1 MRAWRVQIGGREDR
15 RIAASGTIAPIVK
28 PSGGR
33 LSRSALCW
41 AVFQGAR
48 DPWLILVGIYIFMPW
63 FATAVVGDP
72 VRGQSLVA
80 NAAKITGW
88 ITAATVPI
96 LGLVLDRMGRRK
108 PWLVATVGL
117 MVPAV
122 AALWWTIPGGGGL
135 SIATVLTLHIVA
147 GVLFGWSDVLFNAML
162 LPAAGPAQ
170 AHRASGL
177 ALALANGVSFLLL
190 AGVLAA
196 FVLPAHPLL
205 GLDPAKGEPQRIVAP
220 IIAVLLVASLLPI
233 TLFSHDA
240 PATGVRL
247 VAAVRASLSDLRAL
261 LARLPRRR
269 DAGVFLLSRMFY
281 ADGLLAIFVFSGIY
295 AGGVLGW
302 GTAELVVMGLTFS
315 LFAAAGGLL
324 GGRLDGRL
332 GPRRALIAEVVLALG
347 ALLFLIGL
355 APGEIGY
362 LPYAGGPVWA
372 GPLFRTLPELLY
384 LASGAVIAVGV
395 ASSIASSRTLMT
407 RLVPPDELGAWFGL
421 YGLSGTA
428 TAWLGPMLVE
438 AFTRASGSQ
447 RVGFAPVA
455 VLLAGGLIGLAF
467 VRGGGRLAEGD

>member
-1 MRAWRVQIGGREDR
+1 MY
-15 RIAASGTIAPIVK
+15 
-28 PSGGR
+28 
-33 LSRSALCW
+33 
-41 AVFQGAR
+41 QGAR
-48 DPWLILVGIYIFMPW
+48 DPWLILIGIYIFMPW

-80 NAAKITGW
+80 QAAKLTGW
-88 ITAATVPI
+88 IVAATVPI

-108 PWLVATVGL
+108 PWLIVVTGL
-117 MVPAV
+117 MVPLV
-122 AALWWTIPGGGGL
+122 AALWWTIPGGGGPGGGGL
-135 SIATVLTLHIVA
+135 AIATVLALHIAA

-162 LPAAGPAQ
+162 LPAAGRAH

-177 ALALANGVSFLLL
+177 ALALANAVSFVLL

-205 GLDPAKGEPQRIVAP
+205 GLDPATGEPQRVVAP
-220 IIAVLLVASLLPI
+220 IIAVSLTLALIPI

-240 PATGVRL
+240 PPTGVRL
-247 VAAVRASLSDLRAL
+247 GAAVRASLSDLRAL

-269 DAGVFLLSRMFY
+269 DASLFLVSRMLF

-302 GTAELVVMGLTFS
+302 GTAELVIMGLTFS
-315 LFAAAGGLL
+315 LFAALGGLL

-332 GPRRALIAEVVLALG
+332 GPRRALIAEVALALVG
-347 ALLFLIGL
+347 LIFLIGL
-355 APGEIGY
+355 APGEILY
-362 LPYAGGPVWA
+362 LPYAGEPVWD
-372 GPLFRTLPELLY
+372 GPLFRTLPEVLY
-384 LASGAVIAVGV
+384 LASGAVISVGV

-407 RLVPPDELGAWFGL
+407 RLVPDDELGAWFGL

-455 VLLAGGLIGLAF
+455 LLLTGGLIGLLV
-467 VRGGGRLAEGD
+467 VRGGGRLED